1 MNNDQLQLVTL
12 GQAEGLKEIGFD
24 LKTNSYYV
32 YENQDTAKVYSNWN
46 ELQNW
51 NDTKKHDAYS
61 APKVPLALKWARD
74 VKGIRLGVQFRYTGY
89 YGHFNETD
97 DRANIIV
104 LNGCDTYEQAESALL
119 DAVIEELKKARKE

>member
-1 MNNDQLQLVTL
+1 MTNNDQLQLVTFEQAKNLKKL
-12 GQAEGLKEIGFD
+12 GFYFA
-24 LKTNSYYV
+24 TNAYYIPGACLC
-32 YENQDTAKVYSNWN
+32 ERKYSMLSNHN
-46 ELQNW
+46 RRE
-51 NDTKKHDAYS
+51 HVMS
-61 APKVPLALKWARD
+61 APKVPLALKWVRD